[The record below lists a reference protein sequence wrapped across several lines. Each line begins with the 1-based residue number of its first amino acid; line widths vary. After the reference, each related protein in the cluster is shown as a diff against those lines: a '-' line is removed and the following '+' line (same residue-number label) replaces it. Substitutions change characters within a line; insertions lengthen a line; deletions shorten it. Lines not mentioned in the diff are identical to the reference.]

1 MAGRE
6 IWFSEVHSLA
16 VKNGCVHID
25 LVSGEKDIHLRCSL
39 HTLLKGVEMAR
50 RAIQHAD
57 KATVL
62 HIPKR
67 KKRGHS

>member
-16 VKNGCVHID
+16 VKNGCVHIE
-25 LVSGEKDIHLRCSL
+25 LVSGDRALHLRCSL

-50 RAIQHAD
+50 RAVEDTDRA
-57 KATVL
+57 AEVVPL
-62 HIPKR
+62 PRHI
-67 KKRGHS
+67 